1 MNVVEIEAAISEL
14 ALQPFDAAEFPFEL
28 RNTPTL
34 YGVESALMAPGVIFR
49 RRLHHFAGPDGDYAQ
64 GS

>member
-14 ALQPFDAAEFPFEL
+14 ALPPFDAAEFPFEL

-34 YGVESALMAPGVIFR
+34 YGVESALMAPGHKKED
-49 RRLHHFAGPDGDYAQ
+49 LGQ
-64 GS
+64 